1 MRIGTDRLM
10 VVGGLMVISARTL
23 LIAQTPLQFAGSLV
37 CILLIVA
44 GLSGLGRH
52 LQPDSRIYVQL
63 RAEVEQFLTL
73 VRKINVHAVAAEGK
87 QASVTKTAMH
97 ESVDRIALVAGVV
110 GEKWERKKETLP
122 LRIRESRRPQPAP
135 TPAAAAGWVTPPDRD
150 RGPGPAFPLSQRSE
164 LDGSRGSNAAARRD
178 RAARRRHL
186 LSVLRPH

>member
-73 VRKINVHAVAAEGK
+73 VRKINVHAVAAEGN

-110 GEKWERKKETLP
+110 GEKWERKKETP
-122 LRIRESRRPQPAP
+122 SLRIKEGRRPQTAP
-135 TPAAAAGWVTPPDRD
+135 TPAAAAGWVIPPDRD
-150 RGPGPAFPLSQRSE
+150 RGPRPAFQLPRRSQ
-164 LDGSRGSNAAARRD
+164 LDGSRGSGAAARRD
-178 RAARRRHL
+178 RAARRRYLQH
-186 LSVLRPH
+186 VLRPH